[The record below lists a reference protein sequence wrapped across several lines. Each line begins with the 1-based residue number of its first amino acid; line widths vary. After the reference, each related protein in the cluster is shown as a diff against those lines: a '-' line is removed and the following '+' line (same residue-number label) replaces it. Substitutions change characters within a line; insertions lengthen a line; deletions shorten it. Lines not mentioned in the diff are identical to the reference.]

1 MACEVKTF
9 GEIRDFRKVQ
19 EYFGLGHDDNWLNGI
34 NSAISPTGEL
44 IALAQGEKLAF
55 LSTCWTSN
63 GHANTYAMGWC
74 GELED
79 PNQIVTSL
87 TCLPMTQSRNTD
99 GAIEWTC
106 VAVGLVSGLVVF
118 YTDVGQK
125 LFSQCCQEDPVI
137 GVKLQSPPRH
147 SDGDALLYIVYS
159 RCLCFIKGQDIL
171 PTLTNCRHNVQRGA
185 LDRGSYPIADVVP
198 FQKFKFKQ
206 EREGI
211 INDAAIS
218 STQRPP
224 TYDYIVQQSIGH
236 GYYAKVH
243 ATPPR
248 SSQVL
253 AAGAEPYLGFFH
265 AEEGYKTVSLGEVA
279 KGVIGLAYNNLLG
292 GLFKRAPEPPPT
304 PEDAPLPLPTKE
316 APMRTRCRLYDGKRD
331 GLTLAIAP
339 GGRLAVV
346 TDNLDRVMMVDT
358 QQAIILR
365 VWKGYRDAQ
374 CAFVPVK
381 EKSVRGIKT
390 HKRKALFLV
399 IYAPRMGCLDIW
411 ALQNGPK
418 VAAFTVSKSGQLI
431 YSNHSALG
439 VAPATGGGGGHS
451 RKSAGI
457 NHCLFLDPS
466 DSSLKEIHIPFHYAL
481 SETNSQTSRDIHML
495 RRLRNQMRALSHD
508 EANDQKLEEIAE
520 LASELQT
527 LEVRQQC
534 LEMLLKSK
542 KLQPFVFQCIINAFI
557 KKPLPEPTS
566 GEDFHEYVHQIDNY
580 KRLTDLYLA
589 LSQVSHRNDN
599 EPPVEHLELSDADL
613 VTINKLVLLLDDG
626 SAKDKPSTTREVSF
640 QLRDGH
646 KSEEFIDYLS
656 IFNIESPDGISL
668 LPEKAEKFGAVSID
682 LFSQFFGQGLCFG
695 QFKEW
700 IGQACLPSKNL
711 LTLIIWFWLEKPFKY
726 NNCDEVVEDMSRI
739 AAMVQTICEL
749 AGDHIHDYA
758 YNAISPWWQE
768 VREQLLESK
777 QFSGLLVAIVCK
789 TVATNLWRNRKEG
802 SCDESSQN
810 EEEERW
816 ERISHDE
823 AQWGLLTG
831 KLEDVSVLGA
841 ILGKP
846 LTCRDPVG
854 PEMPYETPDC
864 SLKSIVNGGKGIV
877 TELAAKW
884 LVSAQLHPSK
894 IVEITA
900 PENEQ
905 DEESRVLTRAKVKEE
920 EAAAVAAAAAA
931 AEKQENDETESE
943 LELAKEVQVPAP
955 EPVLERLALLR
966 AHFPFS
972 LESGV
977 LLSLMSWQYMVQ
989 WSKQLSS
996 LDHMRSALLCLAE
1009 FRIPDWALKHGICC
1023 MLWNA
1028 TLKFPLQAAAK
1039 LMQKVGRLPVDKM
1052 CQQDLEMSAGKVPE
1066 FLELSLEFL
1075 QHFSTSLEHEKREL
1089 HFEQSL
1095 SEGALP
1101 LQFLALQQHHA
1112 MPKLLQLQTELCSVL
1127 HFIAFFQLRVT
1138 KPLTLLFD
1146 AMGNKA
1152 LLAEINK
1159 ELPYILP
1166 GPDLVLQQQR
1176 TDFLCRV
1183 VSVTMDLI
1191 REDLQQLYIL
1201 DHVYYMAKI
1210 CTLADSWE
1218 LDKLPILRRQIVELY
1233 AFGYDAE
1240 AQTLLQDISE
1250 DEELGRLLLEIAGRR
1265 LNLYAES
1272 SQSTF
1277 LKIASV
1283 GHQLLGYLDNLK
1295 EPLTEH
1301 SIPITATKPED
1312 IDVVALDKLLGHTY
1326 KCLCRRECKQLPII
1340 GQMYNAVRILQ
1351 N

>member
-1 MACEVKTF
+1 MACEVKHC

-19 EYFGLGHDDNWLNGI
+19 EYFGLGHDDNWLNAV
-34 NSAISPTGEL
+34 NHAISPTGEL

-55 LSTCWTSN
+55 LSTCWSSH
-63 GHANTYAMGWC
+63 GSANTYVLGWC

-79 PNQIVTSL
+79 RNQIVTSI
-87 TCLPMTQSRNTD
+87 TCLPMTHSRSTD

-106 VAVGLVSGLVVF
+106 VAVGLVSGMVIF
-118 YTDVGQK
+118 YTDSGLK

-137 GVKLQSPPRH
+137 GVKLESAPRH
-147 SDGDALLYIVYS
+147 SEADSLLYIVYP

-171 PTLTNCRHNVQRGA
+171 PTLTNCRHNVQRSA
-185 LDRGSYPIADVVP
+185 LERSSYPTADVVP
-198 FQKFKFKQ
+198 FQKYKFKH
-206 EREGI
+206 EREGV

-218 STQRPP
+218 SSQRPP
-224 TYDYIVQQSIGH
+224 TYDYIVQQSIGM
-236 GYYAKVH
+236 GYFAKVH

-248 SSQVL
+248 SAQVL
-253 AAGAEPYLGFFH
+253 TAGAEPYLGFFQ
-265 AEEGYKTVSLGEVA
+265 AEEGYKTMSLGEVA
-279 KGVIGLAYNNLLG
+279 KDVIGIAYKNLLG
-292 GLFKRAPEPPPT
+292 GIFRRAPEPLPS
-304 PEDAPLPLPTKE
+304 PEESPLPVPTKE
-316 APMRTRCRLYDGKRD
+316 APMRIRCRLYDGKRD
-331 GLTLAIAP
+331 GLTLAVAP
-339 GGRLAVV
+339 SGRLAVV
-346 TDNLDRVMMVDT
+346 TDNLDRVMLVDT

-381 EKSVRGIKT
+381 ERSVRGIKT

-418 VAAFTVSKSGQLI
+418 VAAFNVSKSGQLV
-431 YSNHSALG
+431 YNNHSALG
-439 VAPATGGGGGHS
+439 AGSSGSAVAGKKAF
-451 RKSAGI
+451 AI

-466 DSSLKEIHIPFHYAL
+466 DGSLKEVHIPFHYAL
-481 SETNSQTSRDIHML
+481 SETSSQTSRDIHML
-495 RRLRNQMRALSHD
+495 RRLRNQLRGLNHGDAKDAMLS
-508 EANDQKLEEIAE
+508 EIGE
-520 LASELQT
+520 LASELLT

-534 LEMLLKSK
+534 LEMVLKSK
-542 KLQPFVFQCIINAFI
+542 KLQPRVFQCIINAFI
-557 KKPLPEPTS
+557 EKPLPNPAICE
-566 GEDFHEYVHQIDNY
+566 EFVNQIENY

-589 LSQVSHRNDN
+589 LSLANQRADN

-626 SAKDKPSTTREVSF
+626 TEKEKPTTTREVSF
-640 QLRDGH
+640 KLQEEH
-646 KSEEFIDYLS
+646 KTEEFVDYLS

-668 LPEKAEKFGAVSID
+668 LPEKSDKFGAVSID
-682 LFSQFFGQGLCFG
+682 LFSQFFAQGLCFG
-695 QFKEW
+695 QFKQW
-700 IGQACLPSKNL
+700 IHQACLPSRDL
-711 LTLIIWFWLEKPFKY
+711 LKLVTWFWLEKPFKY
-726 NNCDEVVEDMSRI
+726 NNCDEVVDDMSRI
-739 AAMVQTICEL
+739 AAMVQTVCDL
-749 AGDHIHDYA
+749 AGEHIHDYA

-768 VREQLLESK
+768 VRELLLESK

-789 TVATNLWRNRKEG
+789 TVASNLWRSRKEG
-802 SCDESSQN
+802 SCDEASQN

-831 KLEDVSVLGA
+831 KLEDVAVLGA

-846 LTCRDPVG
+846 LTCRNPVG
-854 PEMPYETPDC
+854 PEMSYEPPDC
-864 SLKSIVNGGKGIV
+864 SLKSIVSSGKGIV
-877 TELAAKW
+877 TELTAKW
-884 LVSAQLHPSK
+884 LISAQLHPSK
-894 IVEITA
+894 VLEISA
-900 PENEQ
+900 PESLD
-905 DEESRVLTRAKVKEE
+905 DESKMKPKGGPKEE
-920 EAAAVAAAAAA
+920 
-931 AEKQENDETESE
+931 QTDEGAE
-943 LELAKEVQVPAP
+943 LEEDLEEDLEMAKEVQESNH
-955 EPVLERLALLR
+955 EPILERLALLR

-996 LDHMRSALLCLAE
+996 LDHLRAALLCLTQ
-1009 FRIPDWALKHGICC
+1009 FRTPDWALKHGICC

-1028 TLKFPLQAAAK
+1028 TLKYPLQAAAK
-1039 LMQKVGRLPVDKM
+1039 LIQKVGRLPVDKM
-1052 CQQDLEMSAGKVPE
+1052 CQQDLDMSAGKVPE

-1075 QHFSTSLEHEKREL
+1075 QHFTTSMEHDKREL

-1112 MPKLLQLQTELCSVL
+1112 MPQLLRLQTELCSVL
-1127 HFIAFFQLRVT
+1127 HFVSFFQLRVP
-1138 KPLTLLFD
+1138 KPLTTLFD
-1146 AMGNKA
+1146 SMSNKA
-1152 LLAEINK
+1152 LLADINK
-1159 ELPYILP
+1159 ELPYVLP
-1166 GPDLVLQQQR
+1166 APDLVLQQQR
-1176 TDFLCRV
+1176 TDFLCRLV
-1183 VSVTMDLI
+1183 AATMDLI

-1201 DHVYYMAKI
+1201 DHVFYMAKI
-1210 CTLADSWE
+1210 CALADSWE
-1218 LDKLPILRRQIVELY
+1218 VDKLPILRKQVVELY

-1240 AQTLLQDISE
+1240 AQMLLHDISE

-1283 GHQLLGYLDNLK
+1283 GHQLLAYLDNLK
-1295 EPLTEH
+1295 EPMTEQ
-1301 SIPITATKPED
+1301 SIQIAATKPDE
-1312 IDVVALDKLLGHTY
+1312 IDVAALDRLLSHAY
-1326 KCLCRRECKQLPII
+1326 KCLCRRESKQLPII
-1340 GQMYNAVRILQ
+1340 AQMYNAVRILQ

>member
-1 MACEVKTF
+1 MACEVKHC

-19 EYFGLGHDDNWLNGI
+19 EYFGLGHDDNWLNAV
-34 NSAISPTGEL
+34 NHAISPTGEL

-55 LSTCWTSN
+55 LSTCWSSHRN
-63 GHANTYAMGWC
+63 ANTYVLSWC

-79 PNQIVTSL
+79 RNQIVTSL
-87 TCLPMTQSRNTD
+87 TCLPMTHSRSSD

-106 VAVGLVSGLVVF
+106 VAVGLVSGMVIF
-118 YTDVGQK
+118 YTDSGVK

-137 GVKLQSPPRH
+137 GVKLESTPRH
-147 SDGDALLYIVYS
+147 SEADSLLYIVYP

-171 PTLTNCRHNVQRGA
+171 PTLTNCRHNVQRSA
-185 LDRGSYPIADVVP
+185 LERGSYPTADVVP
-198 FQKFKFKQ
+198 FQKYKFKQ
-206 EREGI
+206 EREGV

-224 TYDYIVQQSIGH
+224 TYDYIVQQSIGL
-236 GYYAKVH
+236 GYFAKVH

-253 AAGAEPYLGFFH
+253 AAGAEPYLGFFQ
-265 AEEGYKTVSLGEVA
+265 AEEGYKTMSIGEVA
-279 KGVIGLAYNNLLG
+279 KDVIGIAYKNLLG
-292 GLFKRAPEPPPT
+292 GIFRRAPEPLPS
-304 PEDAPLPLPTKE
+304 PEESPLPVPTKE
-316 APMRTRCRLYDGKRD
+316 APMRIRCRLYDGKRD
-331 GLTLAIAP
+331 GLTLAVAP

-346 TDNLDRVMMVDT
+346 TDNLDRVMLVDT

-381 EKSVRGIKT
+381 ERSVRGIKT

-399 IYAPRMGCLDIW
+399 IYAPRLGCLDIW

-418 VAAFTVSKSGQLI
+418 VAAFNVSKSGQLV
-431 YSNHSALG
+431 YNNHSALG
-439 VAPATGGGGGHS
+439 VGGSGGSAGGSSQS
-451 RKSAGI
+451 RKTFAI

-466 DSSLKEIHIPFHYAL
+466 DGSLKEVHIPFHYAL
-481 SETNSQTSRDIHML
+481 SETSSQTSRDIHML
-495 RRLRNQMRALSHD
+495 RRLRNHLRALNHGD
-508 EANDQKLEEIAE
+508 TKDVMIAEIGE
-520 LASELQT
+520 LASELLT

-534 LEMLLKSK
+534 LEMLLKDK
-542 KLQPFVFQCIINAFI
+542 KLQPRVFQCIINAFI
-557 KKPLPEPTS
+557 EKPLPNTANSE
-566 GEDFHEYVHQIDNY
+566 EFVNQIENY

-589 LSQVSHRNDN
+589 LSLANQRGDN

-626 SAKDKPSTTREVSF
+626 TEKEKPASTREVSF
-640 QLRDGH
+640 KLQEEH
-646 KSEEFIDYLS
+646 KTEEFVDYLS
-656 IFNIESPDGISL
+656 IFNIERPDGISL
-668 LPEKAEKFGAVSID
+668 LPERSDKFGVVSID
-682 LFSQFFGQGLCFG
+682 LFSQFFAQGLCFG
-695 QFKEW
+695 QFKQW
-700 IGQACLPSKNL
+700 IHQACLPSMDL
-711 LTLIIWFWLEKPFKY
+711 LKLVTWFWLEKPFKY
-726 NNCDEVVEDMSRI
+726 NNCDEVVDDMSRI
-739 AAMVQTICEL
+739 AAMVQTICDL

-768 VREQLLESK
+768 VRELLLESK

-789 TVATNLWRNRKEG
+789 TVASNLWRSRKEG

-831 KLEDVSVLGA
+831 KLEDVAVLGA
-841 ILGKP
+841 ILGKQ
-846 LTCRDPVG
+846 LTCRNPVG
-854 PEMPYETPDC
+854 PVMSYEPPDC
-864 SLKSIVNGGKGIV
+864 SLKSIVSSGKGIV
-877 TELAAKW
+877 TELTAKW
-884 LVSAQLHPSK
+884 LISAQLHPSK
-894 IVEITA
+894 ILEISA
-900 PENEQ
+900 PEKESD
-905 DEESRVLTRAKVKEE
+905 DESKIKPKEE
-920 EAAAVAAAAAA
+920 LKEEQANEEA
-931 AEKQENDETESE
+931 ESE
-943 LELAKEVQVPAP
+943 EGLEMAKEVEESNKDAH
-955 EPVLERLALLR
+955 EPILERLALLR

-996 LDHMRSALLCLAE
+996 LDHLKAALLCLTQ
-1009 FRIPDWALKHGICC
+1009 FRTPDWALKHGICC

-1039 LMQKVGRLPVDKM
+1039 LIQKVGRLPVDKM
-1052 CQQDLEMSAGKVPE
+1052 CQQDLDMSAGKVPE

-1075 QHFSTSLEHEKREL
+1075 QHFSTSMEHDKREL

-1112 MPKLLQLQTELCSVL
+1112 MPQLLRLQTELCSVL
-1127 HFIAFFQLRVT
+1127 HFVSFFQLRVS
-1138 KPLTLLFD
+1138 KPLTTLFD
-1146 AMGNKA
+1146 SMGNKA
-1152 LLAEINK
+1152 LLADINK
-1159 ELPYILP
+1159 ELPYVLP
-1166 GPDLVLQQQR
+1166 APDLVLQQQR
-1176 TDFLCRV
+1176 TDFLCRLV
-1183 VSVTMDLI
+1183 AATMDLI
-1191 REDLQQLYIL
+1191 REDLEQLYIL
-1201 DHVYYMAKI
+1201 DHVFYMAKI
-1210 CTLADSWE
+1210 CALADSWE
-1218 LDKLPILRRQIVELY
+1218 VDKLPILRKQVVELY

-1240 AQTLLQDISE
+1240 AQMLLHDISE

-1283 GHQLLGYLDNLK
+1283 GHQLLAYLDNLK
-1295 EPLTEH
+1295 EPMTEQN
-1301 SIPITATKPED
+1301 IQIAATKPDE
-1312 IDVVALDKLLGHTY
+1312 IDVAALDRLLSHAY
-1326 KCLCRRECKQLPII
+1326 KCLCRRESKQLPII
-1340 GQMYNAVRILQ
+1340 AQMYNAVRILQ

>member
-1 MACEVKTF
+1 MTCEVKHC
-9 GEIRDFRKVQ
+9 GEIRDFKKVQ
-19 EYFGLGHDDNWLNGI
+19 EYFGLGHDDNWLNAI
-34 NSAISPTGEL
+34 NYAISPTGEL

-55 LSTCWTSN
+55 LSTCWSSHGNTN
-63 GHANTYAMGWC
+63 NTYALGWC

-79 PNQIVTSL
+79 SNQIVTSL
-87 TCLPMTQSRNTD
+87 TCLPMTQSRRSTD
-99 GAIEWTC
+99 RTVEWTC

-118 YTDVGQK
+118 YTDSGVK

-147 SDGDALLYIVYS
+147 SEGDFLLYIVYP
-159 RCLCFIKGQDIL
+159 RCLCFVQGQDIL
-171 PTLTNCRHNVQRGA
+171 PTLNNCRHNVQRGA
-185 LDRGSYPIADVVP
+185 LERGSYPTADVVP
-198 FQKFKFKQ
+198 FQKYKFKQ
-206 EREGI
+206 EKEAV

-224 TYDYIVQQSIGH
+224 TYDHIVQQSIGH
-236 GYYAKVH
+236 GYFAKVH

-248 SSQVL
+248 SAQVL
-253 AAGAEPYLGFFH
+253 AAGAEPYLGFFD
-265 AEEGYKTVSLGEVA
+265 AEEGYKTMSLGEVA
-279 KGVIGLAYNNLLG
+279 KDVIGIAYKNLLG
-292 GLFKRAPEPPPT
+292 GIFRRAPEPLPSPD
-304 PEDAPLPLPTKE
+304 ESPLPLPTKE
-316 APMRTRCRLYDGKRD
+316 APMRIRCRLYDGKRD
-331 GLTLAIAP
+331 GLTLAVAP

-346 TDNLDRVMMVDT
+346 TDNLDRVMLVDT

-381 EKSVRGIKT
+381 ERSVRGIKT

-399 IYAPRMGCLDIW
+399 IYAPRLGCLDIW

-418 VAAFTVSKSGQLI
+418 VAAFNVSKSGQLV
-431 YSNHSALG
+431 YNNHSALG
-439 VAPATGGGGGHS
+439 AVSGGGSSTGSSQS
-451 RKSAGI
+451 RKAPPI
-457 NHCLFLDPS
+457 NHCLFLDPT
-466 DSSLKEIHIPFHYAL
+466 DGSLKEVLIPFHYAL
-481 SETNSQTSRDIHML
+481 SETSSQTSRDIHML
-495 RRLRNQMRALSHD
+495 RRLRNQLRTVNHGD
-508 EANDQKLEEIAE
+508 ANLEEIAE

-542 KLQPFVFQCIINAFI
+542 KLQPRVFQCIINSFI
-557 KKPLPEPTS
+557 EKPLPDATTS
-566 GEDFHEYVHQIDNY
+566 QEFLHQIQNY

-589 LSQVSHRNDN
+589 LSQASQRGDN
-599 EPPVEHLELSDADL
+599 EPPIDHLELSDADL

-626 SAKDKPSTTREVSF
+626 KDEAKPAAAREVSF
-640 QLRDGH
+640 KLQEEH
-646 KSEEFIDYLS
+646 KAEEFVDYLS

-668 LPEKAEKFGAVSID
+668 LAEKADKFGSVSID
-682 LFSQFFGQGLCFG
+682 LFSQFFAQGLCFG

-700 IGQACLPSKNL
+700 IHQACLPSMDL
-711 LTLIIWFWLEKPFKY
+711 LTLVIWFWLEKPFKY

-739 AAMVQTICEL
+739 AAMVQTICDL
-749 AGDHIHDYA
+749 AGEHIHDYA
-758 YNAISPWWQE
+758 YNAISPWWQS
-768 VREQLLESK
+768 VRELLLESK

-789 TVATNLWRNRKEG
+789 TVASNLWRSRREG

-831 KLEDVSVLGA
+831 KLEDVAVLGA

-854 PEMPYETPDC
+854 PEMPYEPPDC
-864 SLKSIVNGGKGIV
+864 SLKSIVSNGKGIV
-877 TELAAKW
+877 TELTAKW
-884 LVSAQLHPSK
+884 LISAQLHPSK
-894 IVEITA
+894 VLEISA
-900 PENEQ
+900 PENET
-905 DEESRVLTRAKVKEE
+905 DEETKTRAKPASKEDLSKANTDSE
-920 EAAAVAAAAAA
+920 E
-931 AEKQENDETESE
+931 D
-943 LELAKEVQVPAP
+943 LEMAKEVQDSSREAS
-955 EPVLERLALLR
+955 EPILERLALLR

-996 LDHMRSALLCLAE
+996 LDHLRAALLCLTQ
-1009 FRIPDWALKHGICC
+1009 FRKPDWALKHGICC

-1039 LMQKVGRLPVDKM
+1039 LIQKVGRLPVDKM

-1075 QHFSTSLEHEKREL
+1075 EHFSTSMEHDKREL
-1089 HFEQSL
+1089 QFEQSL
-1095 SEGALP
+1095 NEGALP

-1112 MPKLLQLQTELCSVL
+1112 MPQLLQLQTELCSVL
-1127 HFIAFFQLRVT
+1127 HFVAFFQLRIP
-1138 KPLTLLFD
+1138 KPLTTLFD
-1146 AMGNKA
+1146 SMGNKA
-1152 LLAEINK
+1152 LLADINK
-1159 ELPYILP
+1159 ELPYVLP
-1166 GPDLVLQQQR
+1166 APDLVLQQVR

-1183 VSVTMDLI
+1183 VSATMDLI
-1191 REDLQQLYIL
+1191 REDLEQLYIL
-1201 DHVYYMAKI
+1201 DHVFYMSKI
-1210 CTLADSWE
+1210 CALADSWE
-1218 LDKLPILRRQIVELY
+1218 VDKLPILRRQVVELY

-1240 AQTLLQDISE
+1240 AQMLLHDIAD

-1283 GHQLLGYLDNLK
+1283 GHQLLAYLDNLK

-1301 SIPITATKPED
+1301 NVQIAATKPDE
-1312 IDVVALDKLLGHTY
+1312 IDVAALDRLLSHAY
-1326 KCLCRRECKQLPII
+1326 KCLCRRESKQLPII
-1340 GQMYNAVRILQ
+1340 AQMYNAVRILQ

>member
-1 MACEVKTF
+1 MACEVKQS

-19 EYFGLGHDDNWLNGI
+19 EYFGLGHADDNWLNAI
-34 NSAISPTGEL
+34 NQAVSPTGEL

-55 LSTCWTSN
+55 LSTCWSSHGSGN
-63 GHANTYAMGWC
+63 SYVISWC

-87 TCLPMTQSRNTD
+87 TCLPMTQSKSSD
-99 GAIEWTC
+99 GTIEWTC
-106 VAVGLVSGLVVF
+106 VAVGLVSGMVLF
-118 YTDVGQK
+118 YTDTGVK

-137 GVKLQSPPRH
+137 AVKLHSPPRH
-147 SDGDALLYIVYS
+147 SEADALLYIVYS
-159 RCLCFIKGQDIL
+159 RCLCFIQGQDIL

-185 LDRGSYPIADVVP
+185 LERGSYPTADVVP
-198 FQKFKFKQ
+198 FQKFQFKQ
-206 EREGI
+206 ERQAL

-236 GYYAKVH
+236 GYFAKVH

-253 AAGAEPYLGFFH
+253 AAGAEPYLGFFQ
-265 AEEGYKTVSLGEVA
+265 AEEGYKTMSIREVA
-279 KGVIGLAYNNLLG
+279 KDVIGIAYKNLLG
-292 GLFKRAPEPPPT
+292 GIFRRAPEPLPS
-304 PEDAPLPLPTKE
+304 PEESPMPVPTKD
-316 APMRTRCRLYDGKRD
+316 APMRIHCRLYDGKRD
-331 GLTLAIAP
+331 GLTLAVAP

-346 TDNLDRVMMVDT
+346 TDNLDRVMLVDT

-381 EKSVRGIKT
+381 ERSVRGIKT

-399 IYAPRMGCLDIW
+399 IYAPRLGVLDIW

-418 VAAFTVSKSGQLI
+418 VAAFNVAKSGQLI
-431 YSNHSALG
+431 YNNHSPLG
-439 VAPATGGGGGHS
+439 TAGGSGSGGGS
-451 RKSAGI
+451 SQTRKAPTI
-457 NHCLFLDPS
+457 NYCLFLDPS
-466 DSSLKEIHIPFHYAL
+466 DGSLKEVHIPFHYAL
-481 SETNSQTSRDIHML
+481 SETSSQTSRDIHML
-495 RRLRNQMRALSHD
+495 RRLRNQLRSLSLGD
-508 EANDQKLEEIAE
+508 TGEAKLLEIAE
-520 LASELQT
+520 LAGELQT

-542 KLQPFVFQCIINAFI
+542 KLQPRVFQCIIDAFI
-557 KKPLPEPTS
+557 EKPLPKETPS
-566 GEDFHEYVHQIDNY
+566 EDFEHQIENY
-580 KRLTDLYLA
+580 KRLTDLYLT
-589 LSQVSHRNDN
+589 LSQANRREDN
-599 EPPVEHLELSDADL
+599 EPPVDHIELSDADL

-626 SAKDKPSTTREVSF
+626 SEKDKPTSTREVSF
-640 QLRDGH
+640 KLQGDH
-646 KSEEFIDYLS
+646 KSEEFVDYLS
-656 IFNIESPDGISL
+656 IFNIDSPDGISL
-668 LPEKAEKFGAVSID
+668 LPEKIEKFGIVSID
-682 LFSQFFGQGLCFG
+682 LFSQFFSQGLCFG
-695 QFKEW
+695 QFKQW
-700 IGQACLPSKNL
+700 IHKACLPSRDL
-711 LTLIIWFWLEKPFKY
+711 LTLVIWFWLEKPFKY

-758 YNAISPWWQE
+758 YNKISPWWQE
-768 VREQLLESK
+768 VRELLLESK

-789 TVATNLWRNRKEG
+789 TVATNLWRSRREG
-802 SCDESSQN
+802 SCDESSQT

-831 KLEDVSVLGA
+831 KLEDVAVLGA

-846 LTCRDPVG
+846 LTCRNPVG
-854 PEMPYETPDC
+854 PQMPYEPPDC
-864 SLKSIVNGGKGIV
+864 SLKSIVSSGKGIV

-884 LVSAQLHPSK
+884 LISAQLHPSK
-894 IVEITA
+894 VLEITA
-900 PENEQ
+900 PENES
-905 DEESRVLTRAKVKEE
+905 DEDSKLKKKDIPIEE
-920 EAAAVAAAAAA
+920 QPS
-931 AEKQENDETESE
+931 EKTESDPE
-943 LELAKEVQVPAP
+943 LEMGREVQDPSKDP
-955 EPVLERLALLR
+955 SEPILERLALLR

-996 LDHMRSALLCLAE
+996 LDHLRAALLCLNQ
-1009 FRIPDWALKHGICC
+1009 FRKPDWALKHGICC

-1028 TLKFPLQAAAK
+1028 TLKFPLQATAR

-1052 CQQDLEMSAGKVPE
+1052 CQQDLDMSAGKVPE
-1066 FLELSLEFL
+1066 FLELSLDFL
-1075 QHFSTSLEHEKREL
+1075 QHFTTSLEHDKREL
-1089 HFEQSL
+1089 QFEQSL

-1112 MPKLLQLQTELCSVL
+1112 MPQLLRLQTELCSVL
-1127 HFIAFFQLRVT
+1127 HFIAFFQLRVS
-1138 KPLTLLFD
+1138 KPLTVVFD
-1146 AMGNKA
+1146 GMSNKA
-1152 LLAEINK
+1152 FLAEINK
-1159 ELPYILP
+1159 ELPYVLP
-1166 GPDLVLQQQR
+1166 SPDLVLQQQR
-1176 TDFLCRV
+1176 SDFLCRV
-1183 VSVTMDLI
+1183 VSATMDLI
-1191 REDLQQLYIL
+1191 REDLEQLYIL
-1201 DHVYYMAKI
+1201 DHVFYMAKI
-1210 CTLADSWE
+1210 CALADSWE
-1218 LDKLPILRRQIVELY
+1218 VDKLPILRRQVVELY

-1240 AQTLLQDISE
+1240 AQVLLHEISD

-1283 GHQLLGYLDNLK
+1283 GHQLLAYLDNLR
-1295 EPLTEH
+1295 EPLTDN
-1301 SIPITATKPED
+1301 SIQIAATKPDE
-1312 IDVVALDKLLGHTY
+1312 IDVAALDKLLSHVY
-1326 KCLCRRECKQLPII
+1326 KCLCRRESKQLPII
-1340 GQMYNAVRILQ
+1340 AQMYNAVRILQ

>member
-1 MACEVKTF
+1 MACEVKHC

-19 EYFGLGHDDNWLNGI
+19 EYFGLGHDDNWLNAV
-34 NSAISPTGEL
+34 NHAISPTGEL
-44 IALAQGEKLAF
+44 IAMAQGEKLAF
-55 LSTCWTSN
+55 LSTCWSSHGN
-63 GHANTYAMGWC
+63 ANTYVLGWC

-79 PNQIVTSL
+79 HNQIVTSL
-87 TCLPMTQSRNTD
+87 TCLPMTQNRSTD

-106 VAVGLVSGLVVF
+106 VAVGLVSGMVIF
-118 YTDVGQK
+118 YTDSGLK

-137 GVKLQSPPRH
+137 GVKLQSAPRH
-147 SDGDALLYIVYS
+147 SEADSLLYIVYP
-159 RCLCFIKGQDIL
+159 RCLCFIQGQDIL
-171 PTLTNCRHNVQRGA
+171 PTLTNCRHNMQRGA
-185 LDRGSYPIADVVP
+185 LERSTFPIADVVP
-198 FQKFKFKQ
+198 FQKYKFKQ
-206 EREGI
+206 AKEAV
-211 INDAAIS
+211 INDAVIS

-224 TYDYIVQQSIGH
+224 TYDYIVQQSIGL
-236 GYYAKVH
+236 GYFAKVQ

-253 AAGAEPYLGFFH
+253 AAGAEPYLGFFQ
-265 AEEGYKTVSLGEVA
+265 AEEGYKTMSLGEVA
-279 KGVIGLAYNNLLG
+279 KDVIGIAYKNLLG
-292 GLFKRAPEPPPT
+292 GLFRRTPEPLPS
-304 PEDAPLPLPTKE
+304 PEESPLPVPTKE
-316 APMRTRCRLYDGKRD
+316 APMRIRCRLYDGKRD
-331 GLTLAIAP
+331 GLTLAVAP

-346 TDNLDRVMMVDT
+346 TDNLDRVMLVDT

-381 EKSVRGIKT
+381 ERSVRGIKT

-399 IYAPRMGCLDIW
+399 IYTPRLGCLDIW

-418 VAAFTVSKSGQLI
+418 VAAFNVSKSGQLI
-431 YSNHSALG
+431 YNNHSALG
-439 VAPATGGGGGHS
+439 TGKSGGSTGGSSQS
-451 RKSAGI
+451 RKALAI

-466 DSSLKEIHIPFHYAL
+466 DGSLKEVHIPFHYAL
-481 SETNSQTSRDIHML
+481 SETSSQTSRDIHML
-495 RRLRNQMRALSHD
+495 RRLRNQLKTFNHD
-508 EANDQKLEEIAE
+508 DAKDVVLEEIGE

-534 LEMLLKSK
+534 LETLLKSK
-542 KLQPFVFQCIINAFI
+542 KLQPQVFQCIINAFI
-557 KKPLPEPTS
+557 EKPLPES
-566 GEDFHEYVHQIDNY
+566 IISEDFVVQIENY

-589 LSQVSHRNDN
+589 LSQVNQRGDN

-626 SAKDKPSTTREVSF
+626 TDKEKPASTREVSF
-640 QLRDGH
+640 KLQGEH
-646 KSEEFIDYLS
+646 KTEEFVDYLS
-656 IFNIESPDGISL
+656 IFNIESPDGIRL
-668 LPEKAEKFGAVSID
+668 LPEKSDKFGAVSID
-682 LFSQFFGQGLCFG
+682 LFSQFFAQGLCFG
-695 QFKEW
+695 QFKQW
-700 IGQACLPSKNL
+700 INQACLPSRDL
-711 LTLIIWFWLEKPFKY
+711 LKLIIWFWLEKPFKY
-726 NNCDEVVEDMSRI
+726 NNCDEVVDDMSRI
-739 AAMVQTICEL
+739 AAMVQTICDL
-749 AGDHIHDYA
+749 AGEHIHDYA

-768 VREQLLESK
+768 VRELLLESK

-789 TVATNLWRNRKEG
+789 TVASNLWRNRKEG

-831 KLEDVSVLGA
+831 KLEDVAVLGA
-841 ILGKP
+841 ILGKQ

-854 PEMPYETPDC
+854 PEMSYEPPDC
-864 SLKSIVNGGKGIV
+864 SLKSIVSSGKGIV
-877 TELAAKW
+877 TELTAKW
-884 LVSAQLHPSK
+884 LISAQLHPSK
-894 IVEITA
+894 ILEVSA
-900 PENEQ
+900 PENEL
-905 DEESRVLTRAKVKEE
+905 DEESKIETKDDPNKERPSE
-920 EAAAVAAAAAA
+920 E
-931 AEKQENDETESE
+931 DESE
-943 LELAKEVQVPAP
+943 EDLEMAKEVQVTNKDAH
-955 EPVLERLALLR
+955 EPILERLALLR

-996 LDHMRSALLCLAE
+996 LEHLRAALLCLNQ
-1009 FRIPDWALKHGICC
+1009 FRTPDWALKHGICC

-1039 LMQKVGRLPVDKM
+1039 LIQKVGRLPVDKM

-1075 QHFSTSLEHEKREL
+1075 QHFTTSMEHDKREL

-1112 MPKLLQLQTELCSVL
+1112 MPQLLRLQTELCSVL
-1127 HFIAFFQLRVT
+1127 HFVSFFQLRIS
-1138 KPLTLLFD
+1138 KPLTTLFD
-1146 AMGNKA
+1146 SMSNKA
-1152 LLAEINK
+1152 LLADINK
-1159 ELPYILP
+1159 ELPYVLP
-1166 GPDLVLQQQR
+1166 APDLVLQQQR
-1176 TDFLCRV
+1176 TDFLCRL
-1183 VSVTMDLI
+1183 VSATMDLI
-1191 REDLQQLYIL
+1191 REDLEQLYIL
-1201 DHVYYMAKI
+1201 DHVFYMAKI
-1210 CTLADSWE
+1210 CALADSWE
-1218 LDKLPILRRQIVELY
+1218 VDKLPILRRQVVELY

-1240 AQTLLQDISE
+1240 AQMLLHDISE

-1283 GHQLLGYLDNLK
+1283 GHQLLAYLDNLK
-1295 EPLTEH
+1295 EPMTEQN
-1301 SIPITATKPED
+1301 IQIAATKPDD
-1312 IDVVALDKLLGHTY
+1312 IDVAALDRLLSHAY
-1326 KCLCRRECKQLPII
+1326 KCLCRRESKQLPII
-1340 GQMYNAVRILQ
+1340 AQMYNAVRILQ

>member
-1 MACEVKTF
+1 MACEVKHC

-19 EYFGLGHDDNWLNGI
+19 EYFGLGHDDNWLNAI
-34 NSAISPTGEL
+34 NHAISPTGEL
-44 IALAQGEKLAF
+44 IAMAQGEKLAF
-55 LSTCWTSN
+55 LSTCWNSHGN
-63 GHANTYAMGWC
+63 GNTYVLGWC

-79 PNQIVTSL
+79 RNQIVTSL
-87 TCLPMTQSRNTD
+87 TCLPMTQNKSTD

-106 VAVGLVSGLVVF
+106 VAVGLCSGMVIF
-118 YTDVGQK
+118 YTDSGVK
-125 LFSQCCQEDPVI
+125 IFSQCCQEDPVI
-137 GVKLQSPPRH
+137 AVKLQSAPRH
-147 SDGDALLYIVYS
+147 SEADSLLYIVYP
-159 RCLCFIKGQDIL
+159 RCLCFIQGQDIL

-185 LDRGSYPIADVVP
+185 LDRGSYPTADVVP
-198 FQKFKFKQ
+198 FQKYKFKQ
-206 EREGI
+206 EREAV

-218 STQRPP
+218 TTQRPP
-224 TYDYIVQQSIGH
+224 TYDYIVQQSIGL
-236 GYYAKVH
+236 GYFAKVH

-253 AAGAEPYLGFFH
+253 AAGAEPYLGFFQ
-265 AEEGYKTVSLGEVA
+265 AEEGYKTMSLGEVA
-279 KGVIGLAYNNLLG
+279 KDVIGIAYKNLLG
-292 GLFKRAPEPPPT
+292 GIFRRAPEPLPS
-304 PEDAPLPLPTKE
+304 PEESPLPVPTKE
-316 APMRTRCRLYDGKRD
+316 APMRIRCRLYDGKRD
-331 GLTLAIAP
+331 GLTLAVAP

-346 TDNLDRVMMVDT
+346 TDNLDRVMLVDT
-358 QQAIILR
+358 HQAIILR

-418 VAAFTVSKSGQLI
+418 VAAFNVSKSGQLI
-431 YSNHSALG
+431 YNNHSPLG
-439 VAPATGGGGGHS
+439 SGGSSGSGSSSSQS
-451 RKSAGI
+451 RKALAI

-466 DSSLKEIHIPFHYAL
+466 DGSLKEIHIPFHYAL
-481 SETNSQTSRDIHML
+481 SETSSQTSRDIHML
-495 RRLRNQMRALSHD
+495 RRLRNQLRAINHGQAKD
-508 EANDQKLEEIAE
+508 EALREIGE

-542 KLQPFVFQCIINAFI
+542 KLQPQVFQCLINAFI
-557 KKPLPEPTS
+557 RKPLSETTGS
-566 GEDFHEYVHQIDNY
+566 EEFVNQIENY

-589 LSQVSHRNDN
+589 LSQANQREDN
-599 EPPVEHLELSDADL
+599 EPPVEYLELSDADL

-626 SAKDKPSTTREVSF
+626 TEKDKPAGTREVSF
-640 QLRDGH
+640 KLQAEH
-646 KSEEFIDYLS
+646 KTEEFVDYLS
-656 IFNIESPDGISL
+656 IFNIDSPDGISL
-668 LPEKAEKFGAVSID
+668 LPEKSDKFGAVSID
-682 LFSQFFGQGLCFG
+682 LFSQFFAQGLCFG
-695 QFKEW
+695 KFKQW
-700 IGQACLPSKNL
+700 INQACLPSRDL
-711 LTLIIWFWLEKPFKY
+711 LKLIIWFWLEKPFKY

-739 AAMVQTICEL
+739 AAMVQTICDL
-749 AGDHIHDYA
+749 AGEHIHDYA

-768 VREQLLESK
+768 VRELLLESK

-789 TVATNLWRNRKEG
+789 TVASNLWRNRKEG

-810 EEEERW
+810 EDEERW

-831 KLEDVSVLGA
+831 KLEDVAVLGA
-841 ILGKP
+841 ILSKP

-854 PEMPYETPDC
+854 PEMSYEPPDC
-864 SLKSIVNGGKGIV
+864 SLKSIVSSGKGIV
-877 TELAAKW
+877 TELTAKW
-884 LVSAQLHPSK
+884 LISAQLHPSK
-894 IVEITA
+894 VLEISP
-900 PENEQ
+900 PENELD
-905 DEESRVLTRAKVKEE
+905 DESKIKIKDETTEKPANE
-920 EAAAVAAAAAA
+920 EA
-931 AEKQENDETESE
+931 ESE
-943 LELAKEVQVPAP
+943 EDLEMAKEAHAP
-955 EPVLERLALLR
+955 NKDAHEPILERLSLLR

-996 LDHMRSALLCLAE
+996 LDHLKAALLCLNQ
-1009 FRIPDWALKHGICC
+1009 FRTPDWALKHGICC

-1039 LMQKVGRLPVDKM
+1039 LIQKVGRLPVDKM

-1075 QHFSTSLEHEKREL
+1075 QHFTASMEHDKREL

-1112 MPKLLQLQTELCSVL
+1112 MPQLLRLQTELCSVL
-1127 HFIAFFQLRVT
+1127 HFVSFFQLRIP
-1138 KPLTLLFD
+1138 KPLTTLFD
-1146 AMGNKA
+1146 SMSNKA
-1152 LLAEINK
+1152 LLADINK
-1159 ELPYILP
+1159 ELPYVLP
-1166 GPDLVLQQQR
+1166 APDLVLQQQR
-1176 TDFLCRV
+1176 TDFLCRLV
-1183 VSVTMDLI
+1183 VATMDLI
-1191 REDLQQLYIL
+1191 REDLEQLYIL
-1201 DHVYYMAKI
+1201 DHVFYMAKI
-1210 CTLADSWE
+1210 CALADSWE
-1218 LDKLPILRRQIVELY
+1218 VDKLPILRRQVVELY

-1240 AQTLLQDISE
+1240 AQMLLQDISD

-1283 GHQLLGYLDNLK
+1283 GHQLLAYLDNLK
-1295 EPLTEH
+1295 EPMTENNIH
-1301 SIPITATKPED
+1301 IAATKPEE
-1312 IDVVALDKLLGHTY
+1312 IDVAALDRLLSHAY
-1326 KCLCRRECKQLPII
+1326 KCLCRRESKQLPII
-1340 GQMYNAVRILQ
+1340 AQMYNAVRVLQ

>member
-1 MACEVKTF
+1 MACEVKHC

-19 EYFGLGHDDNWLNGI
+19 EYFGLGHDDNWLNAI
-34 NSAISPTGEL
+34 NHAISPTGEL
-44 IALAQGEKLAF
+44 IAMAQGEKLAF
-55 LSTCWTSN
+55 LSTCWSSHGN
-63 GHANTYAMGWC
+63 ANTYVLGWC

-79 PNQIVTSL
+79 RNQIVTSL
-87 TCLPMTQSRNTD
+87 TCLPMTQNKSTD

-106 VAVGLVSGLVVF
+106 VAVGLCSGMVTF
-118 YTDVGQK
+118 YTDTGVK

-137 GVKLQSPPRH
+137 GVKLQSAPRH
-147 SDGDALLYIVYS
+147 SEADSLLYIVYP
-159 RCLCFIKGQDIL
+159 RCMCFIQGQDIL
-171 PTLTNCRHNVQRGA
+171 PMLTNCRHNVQRGA
-185 LDRGSYPIADVVP
+185 LERGSYPTADVVP
-198 FQKFKFKQ
+198 FQKYKFKQ
-206 EREGI
+206 EREAV

-218 STQRPP
+218 TTQRPP
-224 TYDYIVQQSIGH
+224 TYDYIVQQSIGL
-236 GYYAKVH
+236 GYFAKVH

-248 SSQVL
+248 SSHVL
-253 AAGAEPYLGFFH
+253 AAGAEPYLGFFQ
-265 AEEGYKTVSLGEVA
+265 AEEGYKTMSLGEVA
-279 KGVIGLAYNNLLG
+279 KDVIGIAYKNLLG
-292 GLFKRAPEPPPT
+292 GIFRRAPEPLPS
-304 PEDAPLPLPTKE
+304 PEESPLPVPTKE
-316 APMRTRCRLYDGKRD
+316 APMRIRCRLYDGKRD
-331 GLTLAIAP
+331 GLTLAVAP

-346 TDNLDRVMMVDT
+346 TDNLDRVMLVDT
-358 QQAIILR
+358 HQAIILR

-418 VAAFTVSKSGQLI
+418 VAAFNVSKSGQLI
-431 YSNHSALG
+431 YNNHSPLG
-439 VAPATGGGGGHS
+439 SGGSSGNNSTQS
-451 RKSAGI
+451 RKSLAI

-466 DSSLKEIHIPFHYAL
+466 DGSLKEIHIPFHYAL
-481 SETNSQTSRDIHML
+481 SETSSQTSRDIHML
-495 RRLRNQMRALSHD
+495 RRLRNQLRSINHGQAQD
-508 EANDQKLEEIAE
+508 EALQEIGE

-542 KLQPFVFQCIINAFI
+542 KLQPQVFQCIINAFI
-557 KKPLPEPTS
+557 KKPLSEATGS
-566 GEDFHEYVHQIDNY
+566 EEFVNQVENY

-589 LSQVSHRNDN
+589 LSQANQREDN
-599 EPPVEHLELSDADL
+599 EPPVEYLELSDADL

-626 SAKDKPSTTREVSF
+626 TEKDKPAATREVSF
-640 QLRDGH
+640 KLQAEH
-646 KSEEFIDYLS
+646 KTEEFVDYLS
-656 IFNIESPDGISL
+656 IFTIDSPDGISL
-668 LPEKAEKFGAVSID
+668 LPEKSDKFGAVSID
-682 LFSQFFGQGLCFG
+682 LFSQFFAQGLCFG
-695 QFKEW
+695 KFKQW
-700 IGQACLPSKNL
+700 INQACLPSRDL
-711 LTLIIWFWLEKPFKY
+711 LKLIIWFWLEKPFKY

-739 AAMVQTICEL
+739 AAMVQTICDL
-749 AGDHIHDYA
+749 AGEHIHDYA

-768 VREQLLESK
+768 VRELLLESK

-810 EEEERW
+810 EDEERW

-831 KLEDVSVLGA
+831 KLEDVAVLGA
-841 ILGKP
+841 ILSKP

-854 PEMPYETPDC
+854 PEMSYEPPDC
-864 SLKSIVNGGKGIV
+864 SLKSIVSSGKGIV
-877 TELAAKW
+877 TELTAKW
-884 LVSAQLHPSK
+884 LISAQLHPSK
-894 IVEITA
+894 VLEISP
-900 PENEQ
+900 PENELD
-905 DEESRVLTRAKVKEE
+905 DEAKVKI
-920 EAAAVAAAAAA
+920 
-931 AEKQENDETESE
+931 KDETTKKPADAEAESE
-943 LELAKEVQVPAP
+943 EDLEMAKEVYAASKEAH
-955 EPVLERLALLR
+955 EPILERLALLR

-996 LDHMRSALLCLAE
+996 LDHLKAALLCLNQ
-1009 FRIPDWALKHGICC
+1009 FRTPDWALKHGICC

-1039 LMQKVGRLPVDKM
+1039 LIQKVGRLPVDKM

-1075 QHFSTSLEHEKREL
+1075 QHFTASMEHDKREL

-1112 MPKLLQLQTELCSVL
+1112 MPQLLRLQTELCSVL
-1127 HFIAFFQLRVT
+1127 HFVSFFQLRIP
-1138 KPLTLLFD
+1138 KPLTTLFD
-1146 AMGNKA
+1146 SMSNKA
-1152 LLAEINK
+1152 LLADINK
-1159 ELPYILP
+1159 ELPYVLP
-1166 GPDLVLQQQR
+1166 APDLVLQQQR
-1176 TDFLCRV
+1176 TEFLCRLV
-1183 VSVTMDLI
+1183 AATMDLI
-1191 REDLQQLYIL
+1191 REDLEQLYIL
-1201 DHVYYMAKI
+1201 DHVFYMGKI
-1210 CTLADSWE
+1210 CALADSWE
-1218 LDKLPILRRQIVELY
+1218 VDKLPILRRQVVELY

-1240 AQTLLQDISE
+1240 AQVLLQDISD

-1265 LNLYAES
+1265 LNLYAQS

-1283 GHQLLGYLDNLK
+1283 GHQLLAYLDNLK
-1295 EPLTEH
+1295 EPMTENN
-1301 SIPITATKPED
+1301 IQIAATKPDE
-1312 IDVVALDKLLGHTY
+1312 IDVVALDKLLSHAY
-1326 KCLCRRECKQLPII
+1326 KYLCRRESKQLSII
-1340 GQMYNAVRILQ
+1340 SQMYNAVRILQ